1 MGGHAKLPRNGAEE
15 TEASGVT
22 DAVEL
27 DVALEV
33 AVAETDDKYDDEKDV
48 DTEIDGGGVNCSP
61 RRSSAALVASCS
73 RSRLSSRA
81 ASAPASARNGCV
93 QPEAGDRAALL
104 AHAVHAGGASRGLT
118 HCEQHTGAVVSVQPG
133 AAYSNGLVQATQPE
147 AVDRAM
153 LLLHTV
159 HSGDLSRGLGHVA
172 DAQPAARINEGLAH
186 AVQ

>member
-22 DAVEL
+22 DAVEV
-27 DVALEV
+27 DVALEL
-33 AVAETDDKYDDEKDV
+33 AVAEADDRYDDEKDV

-104 AHAVHAGGASRGLT
+104 AHAVHAGNARRGLA
-118 HCEQHTGAVVSVQPG
+118 HCEQHAAVQPG
-133 AAYSNGLVQATQPE
+133 AAYSSGLVQATQPE
-147 AVDRAM
+147 AGDRAV

-159 HSGDLSRGLGHVA
+159 HSGDLSCGLGHVA
-172 DAQPAARINEGLAH
+172 DAQPAARINAGLAH

>member
-1 MGGHAKLPRNGAEE
+1 MPRNGAEE

-22 DAVEL
+22 DAVEV
-27 DVALEV
+27 DVALEL
-33 AVAETDDKYDDEKDV
+33 AVAEADDRYDDEKDV

-104 AHAVHAGGASRGLT
+104 RHAVHAGNARRGLT
-118 HCEQHTGAVVSVQPG
+118 HSKQHVSAVQPG

-147 AVDRAM
+147 AGDKAAF
-153 LLLHTV
+153 LLHAV
-159 HSGDLSRGLGHVA
+159 HAGGVSNGLGHVA
-172 DAQPAARINEGLAH
+172 DAQPAARINAGLAH